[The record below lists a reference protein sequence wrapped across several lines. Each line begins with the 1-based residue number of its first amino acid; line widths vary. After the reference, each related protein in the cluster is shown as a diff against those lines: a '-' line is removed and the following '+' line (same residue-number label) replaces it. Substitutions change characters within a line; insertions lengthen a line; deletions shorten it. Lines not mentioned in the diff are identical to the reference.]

1 LAGAAA
7 GVAAAALRRHQFSFT
22 DKAVLIT
29 GASRGLGLVMA
40 RRLAQQGAMLG
51 LLARNAAELTR
62 ARQTI
67 DAATLVQLLPADVT
81 DPAQV
86 QLGQWANGPMGQ
98 WADGPIGQSANRQA
112 P

>member
-1 LAGAAA
+1 M
-7 GVAAAALRRHQFSFT
+7 
-22 DKAVLIT
+22 LIT